1 MGNDAITPLLDAEA
15 VAEATA
21 EMFIAAANAAIERNG
36 RFVAVLAGG
45 STPRRTYELLA
56 EAEYAARVPWESV
69 WIVFGD
75 ERDVSADSPESNARM
90 AREALLDH
98 VPVPEEQI
106 LTMQGDSDHPARAAW
121 FYEERLRALYPDAG
135 WPEFDLVLLGLGEDG
150 HTASLFPG
158 TDAVEELDQW
168 VIANYLPDAGRWRIT
183 LTVPAI
189 NHAALILFLVTGADK
204 AAAVSRVFGKMPHEG
219 VLPAE
224 RIQPVTGDLEVF
236 LDHAAAALLN
246 ETEVSP

>member
-1 MGNDAITPLLDAEA
+1 MDNDSVIPMLDAEA

-21 EMFIAAANAAIERNG
+21 EMFVAAANAAIERNG

-45 STPRRTYELLA
+45 STPRRTYALLA
-56 EAEYAARVPWESV
+56 NADYAERVPWESV

-75 ERDVSADSPESNARM
+75 ERDVSADSPDSNARM

-98 VPVPEEQI
+98 VPIPEEQI
-106 LTMQGDSDHPARAAW
+106 LTMQGDSDQPARAAW
-121 FYEERLRALYPDAG
+121 FYEEKLRELYPDAG

-158 TDAVEELDQW
+158 TDAVDEQDKW
-168 VIANYLPDAGRWRIT
+168 VVANYLPEAGRWRIT
-183 LTVPAI
+183 LTLPAI
-189 NHAALILFLVTGADK
+189 NHAALILFLVTGAGK
-204 AAAVSRVFGKMPHEG
+204 AAAVARVFGELPHEG

-236 LDHAAAALLN
+236 LDHAAAARLN
-246 ETEVSP
+246 DTEVSP